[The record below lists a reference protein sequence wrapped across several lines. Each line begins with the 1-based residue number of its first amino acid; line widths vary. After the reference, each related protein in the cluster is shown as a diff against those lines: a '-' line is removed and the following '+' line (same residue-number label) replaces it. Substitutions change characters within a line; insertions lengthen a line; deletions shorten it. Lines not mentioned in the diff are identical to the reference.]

1 MPEIPE
7 IRAHAE
13 RLEAAFGG
21 VELARF
27 QPLSFSVL
35 KTFSPRPE
43 DAVGVPLAGVGQRGK
58 YLMLRFG
65 SLSFVVHLMQ
75 GGRLKPEAKQAKKP
89 RGGQA
94 RWVFADGRS
103 LLLTEPGTERR
114 AGVWMVEGDPLTQ
127 PPVDHLGPEATSLAP
142 EELAEL
148 FGLHQMR
155 LHGFLRDQR
164 ILSGLGRRLANE
176 ICYEARL
183 SPFTQTNRLGLDEAK
198 TITDVTA
205 RLVEDG
211 LAYDR
216 GLDEMS
222 KSAARP
228 GVVHGREGQRCPD
241 CECDDHIR
249 AVEYRSYTVNYCPA
263 RQTGGKVLAD
273 NTTSRFLK

>member
-1 MPEIPE
+1 VPEIPE
-7 IRAHAE
+7 MRAHAE
-13 RLEAAFGG
+13 RLEAEFGG
-21 VELARF
+21 AELARF

-35 KTFSPRPE
+35 KTFAPRPD
-43 DAVGVPLAGVGQRGK
+43 DAVGLPLDEVGQRGK
-58 YLMLRFG
+58 YLLLRFG
-65 SLSFVVHLMQ
+65 SLTFVVHLMQ
-75 GGRLKPEAKQAKKP
+75 GGRLKPETTQAKKP

-114 AGVWMVEGDPLTQ
+114 AGVWVVEGDPLTQ
-127 PPVDHLGPEATSLAP
+127 PPIDELGPEATTLGP
-142 EELAEL
+142 EELL
-148 FGLHQMR
+148 DLLGSHPMR

-183 SPFTQTNRLGLDEAK
+183 SPFAQTNRLGLDEAK
-198 TITDVTA
+198 TITDVIS
-205 RLVEDG
+205 RVVEAG

-216 GLDEMS
+216 GLAEMS
-222 KSAARP
+222 KSADRP

-241 CECDDHIR
+241 CDCDDHIR

-263 RQTGGKVLAD
+263 RQTGGKILAD

>member
-21 VELARF
+21 AELARF
-27 QPLSFSVL
+27 QPLSFTVL

-43 DAVGVPLAGVGQRGK
+43 DAVGRPLDAVGQRGK
-58 YLMLRFG
+58 YLLLRFG
-65 SLSFVVHLMQ
+65 TVTFVVHLMQ
-75 GGRLKPEAKQAKKP
+75 GGRLKPEAKQPKKP
-89 RGGQA
+89 RGGLA
-94 RWVFADGRS
+94 RWLFGDGRS
-103 LLLTEPGTERR
+103 LLLTEPGTEHR
-114 AGVWMVEGDPLTQ
+114 AGVWVVDGDPLTQ
-127 PPVDHLGPEATSLAP
+127 PPVDELGPEATTVGA
-142 EELAEL
+142 EELAVL
-148 FGLHQMR
+148 FREHPMR

-183 SPFTQTNRLGLDEAK
+183 SPFAQTKTLGLDEAT
-198 TITDVTA
+198 TITDVIEHVVA
-205 RLVEDG
+205 AG

-216 GLDEMS
+216 TLGEMS

-228 GVVHGREGQRCPD
+228 SVVHGREGQRCPD

-263 RQTGGKVLAD
+263 RQTGGRVLAD